1 MIVQTGFEGT
11 ELSLRKTRKRARV
24 SDHALLRYLERV
36 LDVPVEQIRRSIL
49 TDGVILGMAM
59 GAQSV
64 RAEDHQVVIQGRVVT
79 TVLAPAMIVRRRRRK
94 PKWLKVRHQAK
105 AAD

>member
-1 MIVQTGFEGT
+1 MIAQTGFEGAP
-11 ELSLRKTRKRARV
+11 LSLRKTRKRARV

-49 TDGVILGMAM
+49 TDGVILGMAL

-79 TVLAPAMIVRRRRRK
+79 TVLSPSMIVRRRRRK
-94 PKWLKVRHQAK
+94 PKWLKAK
-105 AAD
+105 RSAEAAG